1 MKCGVPP
8 IVVLVI
14 HVGVFGVILRDT
26 GATASTACILSR
38 SAGNLTI
45 DNHAR
50 LTSAPGAGP
59 LLQPRTIVP
68 FPNIS
73 FYSSCS
79 LVQIDIIADGLG
91 SLCSPNLAILEEF
104 PGKKYQTASKL
115 IPPSTHV
122 GGIATWTAVPLDG
135 YISDNSSVTKAYI
148 LGIAVQANC
157 QLNSKVI
164 SSEFAFVLLQGT
176 APRVL
181 QKFSFGAGLEPR
193 VTLTIRALDACHH
206 AACDTCQTLYR
217 SCPALAGASGTSQ
230 HQYYCSSASNYTCPT
245 STVLQPTNRT
255 MHPTTSPQQN
265 TSVAVT
271 ATTVVVA
278 TSYTLKYNSSGEV
291 STQTTATDVTQLTN
305 STTQPTA
312 SPQQNTSVAV
322 TATSVDVATSYKQ
335 KYNSPG
341 ETSSPHPSPL
351 TGTSKPDSSAPV
363 SQITT
368 TSADVAILYVSG
380 PSTSVILAIGVPLII
395 LALCLLLVLLYRRKK
410 RNSLAEADQ
419 SRLGHLESEN
429 GLMLPRPSSYAAHP
443 QASSGAAQNPSK
455 TVYYDI
461 ALEPVKA
468 SNSMRISRSSAIAD
482 AENQRPDDAD
492 VPMASLN
499 SEHHLAPLYSEPDA
513 PADANARAQGCHY
526 TLPSTGT
533 QSRAN
538 RYESLGP
545 HSNALPGGTS
555 PTKNGANNAGNTPVS
570 SSFTHDNTRHQ
581 VYENVSTELSGAVK
595 L

>member
-1 MKCGVPP
+1 MKFDVM
-8 IVVLVI
+8 IELVAMVALVL
-14 HVGVFGVILRDT
+14 FGLT
-26 GATASTACILSR
+26 PQHAATTVSPTCTR
-38 SAGNLTI
+38 SQTPGNLTI
-45 DNHAR
+45 DNHMK
-50 LTSAPGAGP
+50 LESATGVGP
-59 LLQPRTIVP
+59 IIIIQPRTIIP

-115 IPPSTHV
+115 IPPSTHM
-122 GGIATWTAVPLDG
+122 GGIATWTAVHLDG

-164 SSEFAFVLLQGT
+164 SSEFAFVLLQDT

-217 SCPALAGASGTSQ
+217 SCPALADASGTSQ
-230 HQYYCSSASNYTCPT
+230 LQYYCSSASNYTCST

-255 MHPTTSPQQN
+255 
-265 TSVAVT
+265 
-271 ATTVVVA
+271 
-278 TSYTLKYNSSGEV
+278 
-291 STQTTATDVTQLTN
+291 
-305 STTQPTA
+305 TQPTT

-322 TATSVDVATSYKQ
+322 TATSVDVATSYTQ

-363 SQITT
+363 SQIIT
-368 TSADVAILYVSG
+368 TSADVAIIYVSG

-419 SRLGHLESEN
+419 SPLRHPEPEN
-429 GLMLPRPSSYAAHP
+429 WLMLPRPSGSYAAQP
-443 QASSGAAQNPSK
+443 QTSSGAAQNPSE

-482 AENQRPDDAD
+482 GENQRPDDAD

-555 PTKNGANNAGNTPVS
+555 PTENGATNAGNTPVYF
-570 SSFTHDNTRHQ
+570 SFTHDNTRHQ

>member
-1 MKCGVPP
+1 MKSGVL
-8 IVVLVI
+8 IVVFI
-14 HVGVFGVILRDT
+14 VGVFGVIPPHT
-26 GATASTACILSR
+26 GATPTASSVCTSCLSPKNMTI
-38 SAGNLTI
+38 ANHNKLT
-45 DNHAR
+45 R
-50 LTSAPGAGP
+50 APGAGP
-59 LLQPRTIVP
+59 FLQPRTIIP

-115 IPPSTHV
+115 IPPSTHM
-122 GGIATWTAVPLDG
+122 GGIATWTAVHLDG

-164 SSEFAFVLLQGT
+164 SSEFAFVLLQDT

-217 SCPALAGASGTSQ
+217 SCPALADASGTSQ
-230 HQYYCSSASNYTCPT
+230 LQYYCSSASNYTCST

-255 MHPTTSPQQN
+255 
-265 TSVAVT
+265 
-271 ATTVVVA
+271 
-278 TSYTLKYNSSGEV
+278 
-291 STQTTATDVTQLTN
+291 
-305 STTQPTA
+305 TQPTT

-322 TATSVDVATSYKQ
+322 TATSVDVATSYTQ

-363 SQITT
+363 SQIIT
-368 TSADVAILYVSG
+368 TSADVAIIYVSG

-419 SRLGHLESEN
+419 SRLRHLESGN
-429 GLMLPRPSSYAAHP
+429 GLMLPRPSGSYAAQP
-443 QASSGAAQNPSK
+443 QTSSGAAQNPSE

-482 AENQRPDDAD
+482 GENQRPDDAD

-555 PTKNGANNAGNTPVS
+555 PTENGANNAGNTPVS

>member
-1 MKCGVPP
+1 MKCGVPL
-8 IVVLVI
+8 IVVLII
-14 HVGVFGVILRDT
+14 HVGMFGVIPRHT
-26 GATASTACILSR
+26 GATASTPCILSQ
-38 SAGNLTI
+38 SPGNLSI
-45 DNHAR
+45 DNHMK
-50 LTSAPGAGP
+50 LTSVQPGAGQ
-59 LLQPRTIVP
+59 LFQPRTIVP

-115 IPPSTHV
+115 IPPSTHM
-122 GGIATWTAVPLDG
+122 GGIATWTAVHLDG

-164 SSEFAFVLLQGT
+164 SSEFAFVLLQDT

-217 SCPALAGASGTSQ
+217 SCPALADASGTSQ
-230 HQYYCSSASNYTCPT
+230 LQYYCSSASNYTCST

-255 MHPTTSPQQN
+255 
-265 TSVAVT
+265 
-271 ATTVVVA
+271 
-278 TSYTLKYNSSGEV
+278 
-291 STQTTATDVTQLTN
+291 
-305 STTQPTA
+305 TQPTT

-322 TATSVDVATSYKQ
+322 TATSVDVATSYTQ

-341 ETSSPHPSPL
+341 ETSNQAILTSVKDNTSYTDTFNSTSENPAQHLSSGSSPHPSPS
-351 TGTSKPDSSAPV
+351 TGPSKPESSAPV
-363 SQITT
+363 SQIIT
-368 TSADVAILYVSG
+368 TSADVAIIYVSG

-419 SRLGHLESEN
+419 SPLRHPEPEN
-429 GLMLPRPSSYAAHP
+429 WLMLPRPSGSYAAQP
-443 QASSGAAQNPSK
+443 QTSSGAAQNPSE

-482 AENQRPDDAD
+482 GENQRPDDAD

-555 PTKNGANNAGNTPVS
+555 PTENGATNAGNTPVYF
-570 SSFTHDNTRHQ
+570 SFTHDNTRHQ

>member
-1 MKCGVPP
+1 MKSGVL
-8 IVVLVI
+8 IVVFI
-14 HVGVFGVILRDT
+14 VGVFGVIPPHT
-26 GATASTACILSR
+26 GATPTASSVCTSCLSPKNMTI
-38 SAGNLTI
+38 ANHNKLT
-45 DNHAR
+45 R
-50 LTSAPGAGP
+50 APGAGP
-59 LLQPRTIVP
+59 FLQPRTIIP

-115 IPPSTHV
+115 IPPSTHM
-122 GGIATWTAVPLDG
+122 GGIATWTAVHLDG

-164 SSEFAFVLLQGT
+164 SSEFAFVLLQDT

-217 SCPALAGASGTSQ
+217 SCPALADASGTSQ
-230 HQYYCSSASNYTCPT
+230 LQYYCSSASNYTCST

-255 MHPTTSPQQN
+255 
-265 TSVAVT
+265 
-271 ATTVVVA
+271 
-278 TSYTLKYNSSGEV
+278 
-291 STQTTATDVTQLTN
+291 
-305 STTQPTA
+305 TQPTT

-322 TATSVDVATSYKQ
+322 TATSVDVATSYTQ

-341 ETSSPHPSPL
+341 ETSNQAILTSVKENTFNSTSENPAQHLSSGSSPHPSPS
-351 TGTSKPDSSAPV
+351 TGPSKPESSAPV
-363 SQITT
+363 SQIIT
-368 TSADVAILYVSG
+368 TSADVAIIYVSG

-419 SRLGHLESEN
+419 SRLRHLESGN
-429 GLMLPRPSSYAAHP
+429 GLMLPRPSGSYAAQP
-443 QASSGAAQNPSK
+443 QTSSGAAQNPSE

-482 AENQRPDDAD
+482 GENQRPDDAD

-555 PTKNGANNAGNTPVS
+555 PTENGANNAGNTPVS

>member
-1 MKCGVPP
+1 MKQMHRVLR
-8 IVVLVI
+8 VVVFA
-14 HVGVFGVILRDT
+14 VGMFVVMLPQT
-26 GATASTACILSR
+26 GATVSPTCTR
-38 SAGNLTI
+38 SQTPGNLTI
-45 DNHAR
+45 DNHMK
-50 LTSAPGAGP
+50 LESATGVGP
-59 LLQPRTIVP
+59 IIIIQPRTIIP

-115 IPPSTHV
+115 IPPSTHM
-122 GGIATWTAVPLDG
+122 GGIATWTAVHLDG

-164 SSEFAFVLLQGT
+164 SSEFAFVLLQDT

-217 SCPALAGASGTSQ
+217 SCPALADASGTSQ
-230 HQYYCSSASNYTCPT
+230 LQYYCSSASNYTCST

-255 MHPTTSPQQN
+255 
-265 TSVAVT
+265 
-271 ATTVVVA
+271 
-278 TSYTLKYNSSGEV
+278 
-291 STQTTATDVTQLTN
+291 
-305 STTQPTA
+305 TQPTT

-322 TATSVDVATSYKQ
+322 TATSVDVATSYTQ

-363 SQITT
+363 SQIIT
-368 TSADVAILYVSG
+368 TSADVAIIYVSG

-419 SRLGHLESEN
+419 SRLRHLESGN
-429 GLMLPRPSSYAAHP
+429 GLMLPRPSGSYAAQP
-443 QASSGAAQNPSK
+443 QTSSGAAQNPSE

-482 AENQRPDDAD
+482 GENQRPDDAD

-555 PTKNGANNAGNTPVS
+555 PTENGANNAGNTPVS

>member
-1 MKCGVPP
+1 MKCGVPL
-8 IVVLVI
+8 IVVLII
-14 HVGVFGVILRDT
+14 HVGMFGVIPRHT
-26 GATASTACILSR
+26 GATASTPCILSQ
-38 SAGNLTI
+38 SPGNLSI
-45 DNHAR
+45 DNHMK
-50 LTSAPGAGP
+50 LTSVQPGAGQ
-59 LLQPRTIVP
+59 LFQPRTIVP

-115 IPPSTHV
+115 IPPSTHM
-122 GGIATWTAVPLDG
+122 GGIATWTAVHLDG

-164 SSEFAFVLLQGT
+164 SSEFAFVLLQDT

-217 SCPALAGASGTSQ
+217 SCPALADASGTSQ
-230 HQYYCSSASNYTCPT
+230 LQYYCSSASNYTCST

-255 MHPTTSPQQN
+255 
-265 TSVAVT
+265 
-271 ATTVVVA
+271 
-278 TSYTLKYNSSGEV
+278 
-291 STQTTATDVTQLTN
+291 
-305 STTQPTA
+305 TQPTT

-322 TATSVDVATSYKQ
+322 TATSVDVATSYTQ

-341 ETSSPHPSPL
+341 ETSNQAILTSVKENTFNSTSENPAQHLSSGSSPHPSPS
-351 TGTSKPDSSAPV
+351 TGPSKPESSAPV
-363 SQITT
+363 SQIIT
-368 TSADVAILYVSG
+368 TSADVAIIYVSG

-419 SRLGHLESEN
+419 SRLRHLESGN
-429 GLMLPRPSSYAAHP
+429 GLMLPRPSGSYAAQP
-443 QASSGAAQNPSK
+443 QTSSGAAQNPSE

-482 AENQRPDDAD
+482 GENQRPDDAD

-555 PTKNGANNAGNTPVS
+555 PTENGANNAGNTPVS

>member
-1 MKCGVPP
+1 MKFDVM
-8 IVVLVI
+8 IELVAMVALVL
-14 HVGVFGVILRDT
+14 FGLT
-26 GATASTACILSR
+26 PQHAATTVSPTCTR
-38 SAGNLTI
+38 SQTPGNLTI
-45 DNHAR
+45 DNHMK
-50 LTSAPGAGP
+50 LESATGVGP
-59 LLQPRTIVP
+59 IIIIQPRTIIP

-115 IPPSTHV
+115 IPPSTHM
-122 GGIATWTAVPLDG
+122 GGIATWTAVHLDG

-164 SSEFAFVLLQGT
+164 SSEFAFVLLQDT

-217 SCPALAGASGTSQ
+217 SCPALADASGTSQ
-230 HQYYCSSASNYTCPT
+230 LQYYCSSASNYTCST

-255 MHPTTSPQQN
+255 
-265 TSVAVT
+265 
-271 ATTVVVA
+271 
-278 TSYTLKYNSSGEV
+278 
-291 STQTTATDVTQLTN
+291 
-305 STTQPTA
+305 TQPTT

-322 TATSVDVATSYKQ
+322 TATSVDVATSYTQ

-363 SQITT
+363 SQIIT
-368 TSADVAILYVSG
+368 TSADVAIIYVSG

-419 SRLGHLESEN
+419 SRLRHLESGN
-429 GLMLPRPSSYAAHP
+429 GLMLPRPSGSYAAQP
-443 QASSGAAQNPSK
+443 QTSSGAAQNPSE

-482 AENQRPDDAD
+482 GENQRPDDAD

-555 PTKNGANNAGNTPVS
+555 PTENGATNAGNTPVYF
-570 SSFTHDNTRHQ
+570 SFTHDNTRHQ

>member
-1 MKCGVPP
+1 MKSGVL
-8 IVVLVI
+8 IVVFI
-14 HVGVFGVILRDT
+14 VGVFGVIPPHT
-26 GATASTACILSR
+26 GATPTASSVCTSCLSPKNMTI
-38 SAGNLTI
+38 ANHNKLT
-45 DNHAR
+45 R
-50 LTSAPGAGP
+50 APGAGP
-59 LLQPRTIVP
+59 FLQPRTIIP

-115 IPPSTHV
+115 IPPSTHM
-122 GGIATWTAVPLDG
+122 GGIATWTAVHLDG

-164 SSEFAFVLLQGT
+164 SSEFAFVLLQDT

-217 SCPALAGASGTSQ
+217 SCPALADASGTSQ
-230 HQYYCSSASNYTCPT
+230 LQYYCSSASNYTCST

-255 MHPTTSPQQN
+255 
-265 TSVAVT
+265 
-271 ATTVVVA
+271 
-278 TSYTLKYNSSGEV
+278 
-291 STQTTATDVTQLTN
+291 
-305 STTQPTA
+305 TQPTT

-322 TATSVDVATSYKQ
+322 TATSVDVATSYTQ

-363 SQITT
+363 SQIIT
-368 TSADVAILYVSG
+368 TSADVAIIYVSG

-419 SRLGHLESEN
+419 SPLRHPEPEN
-429 GLMLPRPSSYAAHP
+429 WLMLPRPSGSYAAQP
-443 QASSGAAQNPSK
+443 QTSSGAAQNPSE

-482 AENQRPDDAD
+482 GENQRPDDAD

-555 PTKNGANNAGNTPVS
+555 PTENGATNAGNTPVYF
-570 SSFTHDNTRHQ
+570 SFTHDNTRHQ

>member
-1 MKCGVPP
+1 MHSGLL
-8 IVVLVI
+8 IVVFT
-14 HVGVFGVILRDT
+14 VGVFVVIPT
-26 GATASTACILSR
+26 HSGATVSAPCTLSQ
-38 SAGNLTI
+38 SPGNLTI
-45 DNHAR
+45 DNHMK
-50 LTSAPGAGP
+50 LESATGVGP
-59 LLQPRTIVP
+59 IIIIQPRTIIP

-115 IPPSTHV
+115 IPPSTHM
-122 GGIATWTAVPLDG
+122 GGIATWTAVHLDG

-164 SSEFAFVLLQGT
+164 SSEFAFVLLQDT

-217 SCPALAGASGTSQ
+217 SCPALADASGTSQ
-230 HQYYCSSASNYTCPT
+230 LQYYCSSASNYTCST

-255 MHPTTSPQQN
+255 
-265 TSVAVT
+265 
-271 ATTVVVA
+271 
-278 TSYTLKYNSSGEV
+278 
-291 STQTTATDVTQLTN
+291 
-305 STTQPTA
+305 TQPTT

-322 TATSVDVATSYKQ
+322 TATSVDVATSYTQ

-363 SQITT
+363 SQIIT
-368 TSADVAILYVSG
+368 TSADVAIIYVSG

-419 SRLGHLESEN
+419 SRLRHLESGN
-429 GLMLPRPSSYAAHP
+429 GLMLPRPSGSYAAQP
-443 QASSGAAQNPSK
+443 QTSSGAAQNPSE

-482 AENQRPDDAD
+482 GENQRPDDAD

-555 PTKNGANNAGNTPVS
+555 PTENGATNAGNTPVYF
-570 SSFTHDNTRHQ
+570 SFTHDNTRHQ

>member
-1 MKCGVPP
+1 MKCGVPL
-8 IVVLVI
+8 IVVLII
-14 HVGVFGVILRDT
+14 HVGMFGVIPRHT
-26 GATASTACILSR
+26 GATASTPCILSQ
-38 SAGNLTI
+38 SPGNLSI
-45 DNHAR
+45 DNHMK
-50 LTSAPGAGP
+50 LTSVQPGAGQ
-59 LLQPRTIVP
+59 LFQPRTIVP

-115 IPPSTHV
+115 IPPSTHM
-122 GGIATWTAVPLDG
+122 GGIATWTAVHLDG

-164 SSEFAFVLLQGT
+164 SSEFAFVLLQDT

-217 SCPALAGASGTSQ
+217 SCPALADASGTSQ
-230 HQYYCSSASNYTCPT
+230 LQYYCSSASNYTCST

-255 MHPTTSPQQN
+255 
-265 TSVAVT
+265 
-271 ATTVVVA
+271 
-278 TSYTLKYNSSGEV
+278 
-291 STQTTATDVTQLTN
+291 
-305 STTQPTA
+305 TQPTT

-322 TATSVDVATSYKQ
+322 TATSVDVATSYTQ

-363 SQITT
+363 SQIIT
-368 TSADVAILYVSG
+368 TSADVAIIYVSG

-419 SRLGHLESEN
+419 SPLRHPEPEN
-429 GLMLPRPSSYAAHP
+429 WLMLPRPSGSYAAQP
-443 QASSGAAQNPSK
+443 QTSSGAAQNPSE

-482 AENQRPDDAD
+482 GENQRPDDAD

-555 PTKNGANNAGNTPVS
+555 PTENGATNAGNTPVYF
-570 SSFTHDNTRHQ
+570 SFTHDNTRHQ

>member
-1 MKCGVPP
+1 MKFDVM
-8 IVVLVI
+8 IELVAMVALVL
-14 HVGVFGVILRDT
+14 FGLT
-26 GATASTACILSR
+26 PQHAATTVSPTCTR
-38 SAGNLTI
+38 SQTPGNLTI
-45 DNHAR
+45 DNHMK
-50 LTSAPGAGP
+50 LESATGVGP
-59 LLQPRTIVP
+59 IIIIQPRTIIP

-115 IPPSTHV
+115 IPPSTHM
-122 GGIATWTAVPLDG
+122 GGIATWTAVHLDG

-164 SSEFAFVLLQGT
+164 SSEFAFVLLQDT

-217 SCPALAGASGTSQ
+217 SCPALADASGTSQ
-230 HQYYCSSASNYTCPT
+230 LQYYCSSASNYTCST

-255 MHPTTSPQQN
+255 
-265 TSVAVT
+265 
-271 ATTVVVA
+271 
-278 TSYTLKYNSSGEV
+278 
-291 STQTTATDVTQLTN
+291 
-305 STTQPTA
+305 TQPTT

-322 TATSVDVATSYKQ
+322 TATSVDVATSYTQ

-363 SQITT
+363 SQIIT
-368 TSADVAILYVSG
+368 TSADVAIIYVSG

-419 SRLGHLESEN
+419 SRLRHLESGN
-429 GLMLPRPSSYAAHP
+429 GLMLPRPSGSYAAQP
-443 QASSGAAQNPSK
+443 QTSSGAAQNPSE

-482 AENQRPDDAD
+482 GENQRPDDAD

-555 PTKNGANNAGNTPVS
+555 PTENGANNAGNTPVS

>member
-1 MKCGVPP
+1 MKCGVPL
-8 IVVLVI
+8 IVVLII
-14 HVGVFGVILRDT
+14 HVGMFGVIPRHT
-26 GATASTACILSR
+26 GATASTPCILSQ
-38 SAGNLTI
+38 SPGNLSI
-45 DNHAR
+45 DNHMK
-50 LTSAPGAGP
+50 LTSVQPGAGQ
-59 LLQPRTIVP
+59 LFQPRTIVP

-115 IPPSTHV
+115 IPPSTHM
-122 GGIATWTAVPLDG
+122 GGIATWTAVHLDG

-164 SSEFAFVLLQGT
+164 SSEFAFVLLQDT

-217 SCPALAGASGTSQ
+217 SCPALADASGTSQ
-230 HQYYCSSASNYTCPT
+230 LQYYCSSASNYTCST

-255 MHPTTSPQQN
+255 
-265 TSVAVT
+265 
-271 ATTVVVA
+271 
-278 TSYTLKYNSSGEV
+278 
-291 STQTTATDVTQLTN
+291 
-305 STTQPTA
+305 TQPTT

-322 TATSVDVATSYKQ
+322 TATSVDVATSYTQ

-341 ETSSPHPSPL
+341 ETSNQAILTSVKENTFNSTSENPAQHLSSGSSPHPSPS
-351 TGTSKPDSSAPV
+351 TGPSKPESSAPV
-363 SQITT
+363 SQIIT
-368 TSADVAILYVSG
+368 TSADVAIIYVSG

-419 SRLGHLESEN
+419 SPLRHPEPEN
-429 GLMLPRPSSYAAHP
+429 WLMLPRPSGSYAAQP
-443 QASSGAAQNPSK
+443 QTSSGAAQNPSE

-482 AENQRPDDAD
+482 GENQRPDDAD

-555 PTKNGANNAGNTPVS
+555 PTENGATNAGNTPVYF
-570 SSFTHDNTRHQ
+570 SFTHDNTRHQ

>member
-1 MKCGVPP
+1 MKSGVL
-8 IVVLVI
+8 IVVFI
-14 HVGVFGVILRDT
+14 VGVFGVIPPHT
-26 GATASTACILSR
+26 GATPTASSVCTSCLSPKNMTI
-38 SAGNLTI
+38 ANHNKLT
-45 DNHAR
+45 R
-50 LTSAPGAGP
+50 APGAGP
-59 LLQPRTIVP
+59 FLQPRTIIP

-115 IPPSTHV
+115 IPPSTHM
-122 GGIATWTAVPLDG
+122 GGIATWTAVHLDG

-164 SSEFAFVLLQGT
+164 SSEFAFVLLQDT

-217 SCPALAGASGTSQ
+217 SCPALADASGTSQ
-230 HQYYCSSASNYTCPT
+230 LQYYCSSASNYTCST

-255 MHPTTSPQQN
+255 
-265 TSVAVT
+265 
-271 ATTVVVA
+271 
-278 TSYTLKYNSSGEV
+278 
-291 STQTTATDVTQLTN
+291 
-305 STTQPTA
+305 TQPTT

-322 TATSVDVATSYKQ
+322 TATSVDVATSYTQ

-363 SQITT
+363 SQIIT
-368 TSADVAILYVSG
+368 TSADVAIIYVSG

-419 SRLGHLESEN
+419 SRLRHLESGN
-429 GLMLPRPSSYAAHP
+429 GLMLPRPSGSYAAQP
-443 QASSGAAQNPSK
+443 QTSSGAAQNPSE

-482 AENQRPDDAD
+482 GENQRPDDAD

-555 PTKNGANNAGNTPVS
+555 PTENGATNAGNTPVYF
-570 SSFTHDNTRHQ
+570 SFTHDNTRHQ

>member
-1 MKCGVPP
+1 MKCGVPL
-8 IVVLVI
+8 IVVLII
-14 HVGVFGVILRDT
+14 HVGMFGVIPRHT
-26 GATASTACILSR
+26 GATASTPCILSQ
-38 SAGNLTI
+38 SPGNLSI
-45 DNHAR
+45 DNHMK
-50 LTSAPGAGP
+50 LTSVQPGAGQ
-59 LLQPRTIVP
+59 LFQPRTIVP

-115 IPPSTHV
+115 IPPSTHM
-122 GGIATWTAVPLDG
+122 GGIATWTAVHLDG

-164 SSEFAFVLLQGT
+164 SSEFAFVLLQDT

-217 SCPALAGASGTSQ
+217 SCPALADASGTSQ
-230 HQYYCSSASNYTCPT
+230 LQYYCSSASNYTCST

-255 MHPTTSPQQN
+255 
-265 TSVAVT
+265 
-271 ATTVVVA
+271 
-278 TSYTLKYNSSGEV
+278 
-291 STQTTATDVTQLTN
+291 
-305 STTQPTA
+305 TQPTT

-322 TATSVDVATSYKQ
+322 TATSVDVATSYTQ

-363 SQITT
+363 SQIIT
-368 TSADVAILYVSG
+368 TSADVAIIYVSG

-419 SRLGHLESEN
+419 SRLRHLESGN
-429 GLMLPRPSSYAAHP
+429 GLMLPRPSGSYAAQP
-443 QASSGAAQNPSK
+443 QTSSGAAQNPSE

-482 AENQRPDDAD
+482 GENQRPDDAD

-555 PTKNGANNAGNTPVS
+555 PTENGANNAGNTPVS

>member
-1 MKCGVPP
+1 MHSGLL
-8 IVVLVI
+8 IVVFT
-14 HVGVFGVILRDT
+14 VGVFVVIPT
-26 GATASTACILSR
+26 HSGATVSAPCTLSQ
-38 SAGNLTI
+38 SPGNLTI
-45 DNHAR
+45 DNHMK
-50 LTSAPGAGP
+50 LESATGVGP
-59 LLQPRTIVP
+59 IIIIQPRTIIP

-115 IPPSTHV
+115 IPPSTHM
-122 GGIATWTAVPLDG
+122 GGIATWTAVHLDG

-164 SSEFAFVLLQGT
+164 SSEFAFVLLQDT

-217 SCPALAGASGTSQ
+217 SCPALADASGTSQ
-230 HQYYCSSASNYTCPT
+230 LQYYCSSASNYTCST

-255 MHPTTSPQQN
+255 
-265 TSVAVT
+265 
-271 ATTVVVA
+271 
-278 TSYTLKYNSSGEV
+278 
-291 STQTTATDVTQLTN
+291 
-305 STTQPTA
+305 TQPTT

-322 TATSVDVATSYKQ
+322 TATSVDVATSYTQ

-363 SQITT
+363 SQIIT
-368 TSADVAILYVSG
+368 TSADVAIIYVSG

-419 SRLGHLESEN
+419 SPLRHPEPEN
-429 GLMLPRPSSYAAHP
+429 WLMLPRPSGSYAAQP
-443 QASSGAAQNPSK
+443 QTSSGAAQNPSE

-482 AENQRPDDAD
+482 GENQRPDDAD

-555 PTKNGANNAGNTPVS
+555 PTENGATNAGNTPVYF
-570 SSFTHDNTRHQ
+570 SFTHDNTRHQ

>member
-1 MKCGVPP
+1 MHSGLL
-8 IVVLVI
+8 IVVFT
-14 HVGVFGVILRDT
+14 VGVFVVIPT
-26 GATASTACILSR
+26 HSGATVSAPCTLSQ
-38 SAGNLTI
+38 SPGNLTI
-45 DNHAR
+45 DNHMK
-50 LTSAPGAGP
+50 LESATGVGP
-59 LLQPRTIVP
+59 IIIIQPRTIIP

-115 IPPSTHV
+115 IPPSTHM
-122 GGIATWTAVPLDG
+122 GGIATWTAVHLDG

-164 SSEFAFVLLQGT
+164 SSEFAFVLLQDT

-217 SCPALAGASGTSQ
+217 SCPALADASGTSQ
-230 HQYYCSSASNYTCPT
+230 LQYYCSSASNYTCST

-255 MHPTTSPQQN
+255 
-265 TSVAVT
+265 
-271 ATTVVVA
+271 
-278 TSYTLKYNSSGEV
+278 
-291 STQTTATDVTQLTN
+291 
-305 STTQPTA
+305 TQPTT

-322 TATSVDVATSYKQ
+322 TATSVDVATSYTQ

-363 SQITT
+363 SQIIT
-368 TSADVAILYVSG
+368 TSADVAIIYVSG

-419 SRLGHLESEN
+419 SRLRHLESGN
-429 GLMLPRPSSYAAHP
+429 GLMLPRPSGSYAAQP
-443 QASSGAAQNPSK
+443 QTSSGAAQNPSE

-482 AENQRPDDAD
+482 GENQRPDDAD

-555 PTKNGANNAGNTPVS
+555 PTENGANNAGNTPVS

>member
-1 MKCGVPP
+1 MKSGVL
-8 IVVLVI
+8 IVVFI
-14 HVGVFGVILRDT
+14 VGVFGVIPPHT
-26 GATASTACILSR
+26 GATPTASSVCTSCLSPKNMTI
-38 SAGNLTI
+38 ANHNKLT
-45 DNHAR
+45 R
-50 LTSAPGAGP
+50 APGAGP
-59 LLQPRTIVP
+59 FLQPRTIIP

-115 IPPSTHV
+115 IPPSTHM
-122 GGIATWTAVPLDG
+122 GGIATWTAVHLDG

-164 SSEFAFVLLQGT
+164 SSEFAFVLLQDT

-217 SCPALAGASGTSQ
+217 SCPALADASGTSQ
-230 HQYYCSSASNYTCPT
+230 LQYYCSSASNYTCST

-255 MHPTTSPQQN
+255 
-265 TSVAVT
+265 
-271 ATTVVVA
+271 
-278 TSYTLKYNSSGEV
+278 
-291 STQTTATDVTQLTN
+291 
-305 STTQPTA
+305 TQPTT

-322 TATSVDVATSYKQ
+322 TATSVDVATSYTQ

-341 ETSSPHPSPL
+341 ETSNQAILTSVKENTFNSTSENPAQHLSSGSSPHPSPS
-351 TGTSKPDSSAPV
+351 TGPSKPESSAPV
-363 SQITT
+363 SQIIT
-368 TSADVAILYVSG
+368 TSADVAIIYVSG

-419 SRLGHLESEN
+419 SPLRHPEPEN
-429 GLMLPRPSSYAAHP
+429 WLMLPRPSGSYAAQP
-443 QASSGAAQNPSK
+443 QTSSGAAQNPSE

-482 AENQRPDDAD
+482 GENQRPDDAD

-555 PTKNGANNAGNTPVS
+555 PTENGATNAGNTPVYF
-570 SSFTHDNTRHQ
+570 SFTHDNTRHQ

>member
-1 MKCGVPP
+1 MKQMHRVLR
-8 IVVLVI
+8 VVVFA
-14 HVGVFGVILRDT
+14 VGMFVVMLPQT
-26 GATASTACILSR
+26 GATVSPTCTR
-38 SAGNLTI
+38 SQTPGNLTI
-45 DNHAR
+45 DNHMK
-50 LTSAPGAGP
+50 LESATGVGP
-59 LLQPRTIVP
+59 IIIIQPRTIIP

-115 IPPSTHV
+115 IPPSTHM
-122 GGIATWTAVPLDG
+122 GGIATWTAVHLDG

-164 SSEFAFVLLQGT
+164 SSEFAFVLLQDT

-217 SCPALAGASGTSQ
+217 SCPALADASGTSQ
-230 HQYYCSSASNYTCPT
+230 LQYYCSSASNYTCST

-255 MHPTTSPQQN
+255 
-265 TSVAVT
+265 
-271 ATTVVVA
+271 
-278 TSYTLKYNSSGEV
+278 
-291 STQTTATDVTQLTN
+291 
-305 STTQPTA
+305 TQPTT

-322 TATSVDVATSYKQ
+322 TATSVDVATSYTQ

-363 SQITT
+363 SQIIT
-368 TSADVAILYVSG
+368 TSADVAIIYVSG

-419 SRLGHLESEN
+419 SRLRHLESGN
-429 GLMLPRPSSYAAHP
+429 GLMLPRPSGSYAAQP
-443 QASSGAAQNPSK
+443 QTSSGAAQNPSE

-482 AENQRPDDAD
+482 GENQRPDDAD

-555 PTKNGANNAGNTPVS
+555 PTENGATNAGNTPVYF
-570 SSFTHDNTRHQ
+570 SFTHDNTRHQ

>member
-1 MKCGVPP
+1 MCGRLCTGMCICVC
-8 IVVLVI
+8 VFCAVLLLPVSLPLA
-14 HVGVFGVILRDT
+14 VLAPCT
-26 GATASTACILSR
+26 LSQ
-38 SAGNLTI
+38 SPGNLTI
-45 DNHAR
+45 DNHMK
-50 LTSAPGAGP
+50 LESATGVGP
-59 LLQPRTIVP
+59 IIIIQPRTIIP

-115 IPPSTHV
+115 IPPSTHM
-122 GGIATWTAVPLDG
+122 GGIATWTAVHLDG

-164 SSEFAFVLLQGT
+164 SSEFAFVLLQDT

-217 SCPALAGASGTSQ
+217 SCPALADASGTSQ
-230 HQYYCSSASNYTCPT
+230 LQYYCSSASNYTCST

-255 MHPTTSPQQN
+255 
-265 TSVAVT
+265 
-271 ATTVVVA
+271 
-278 TSYTLKYNSSGEV
+278 
-291 STQTTATDVTQLTN
+291 
-305 STTQPTA
+305 TQPTT

-322 TATSVDVATSYKQ
+322 TATSVDVATSYTQ

-363 SQITT
+363 SQIIT
-368 TSADVAILYVSG
+368 TSADVAIIYVSG

-419 SRLGHLESEN
+419 SRLRHLESGN
-429 GLMLPRPSSYAAHP
+429 GLMLPRPSGSYAAQP
-443 QASSGAAQNPSK
+443 QTSSGAAQNPSE

-482 AENQRPDDAD
+482 GENQRPDDAD

-555 PTKNGANNAGNTPVS
+555 PTENGANNAGNTPVS

>member
-8 IVVLVI
+8 IVVLII

-26 GATASTACILSR
+26 GATASTACILSG

-59 LLQPRTIVP
+59 LRQPRTIVP

-91 SLCSPNLAILEEF
+91 SLCYPNLAILEEF

-115 IPPSTHV
+115 IPPSTHM

-157 QLNSKVI
+157 QLNTKVI

-176 APRVL
+176 APSVL
-181 QKFSFGAGLEPR
+181 EKFHAGNLEPR

-206 AACDTCQTLYR
+206 AACDTCQTLYQ
-217 SCPALAGASGTSQ
+217 SCPALADASGTSQ
-230 HQYYCSSASNYTCPT
+230 LQYYCSSASNYTCST

-255 MHPTTSPQQN
+255 
-265 TSVAVT
+265 
-271 ATTVVVA
+271 
-278 TSYTLKYNSSGEV
+278 
-291 STQTTATDVTQLTN
+291 
-305 STTQPTA
+305 TQPTT

-322 TATSVDVATSYKQ
+322 TATSVDVATSYTQ

-363 SQITT
+363 SQII
-368 TSADVAILYVSG
+368 TSADVAIIYVSG

-410 RNSLAEADQ
+410 RTSLAEADQ
-419 SRLGHLESEN
+419 SRLRHLESGN
-429 GLMLPRPSSYAAHP
+429 GLMLPRPSGSFAAQP
-443 QASSGAAQNPSK
+443 QTSSGAAQNPSE
-455 TVYYDI
+455 TVCYDI

-482 AENQRPDDAD
+482 GENQRPDDAD

-555 PTKNGANNAGNTPVS
+555 PTENGATNAGNTPVYF
-570 SSFTHDNTRHQ
+570 SFTHDNTRHQ
-581 VYENVSTELSGAVK
+581 VY
-595 L
+595 

>member
-1 MKCGVPP
+1 MKCGVPL
-8 IVVLVI
+8 IVVLII
-14 HVGVFGVILRDT
+14 HVGMFGVIPRHT
-26 GATASTACILSR
+26 GATASTPCILSQ
-38 SAGNLTI
+38 SPGNLSI
-45 DNHAR
+45 DNHMK
-50 LTSAPGAGP
+50 LTSVQPGAGQ
-59 LLQPRTIVP
+59 LFQPRTIVP

-115 IPPSTHV
+115 IPPSTHM
-122 GGIATWTAVPLDG
+122 GGIATWTAVHLDG

-164 SSEFAFVLLQGT
+164 SSEFAFVLLQDT

-217 SCPALAGASGTSQ
+217 SCPALADASGTSQ
-230 HQYYCSSASNYTCPT
+230 LQYYCSSASNYTCST

-255 MHPTTSPQQN
+255 
-265 TSVAVT
+265 
-271 ATTVVVA
+271 
-278 TSYTLKYNSSGEV
+278 
-291 STQTTATDVTQLTN
+291 
-305 STTQPTA
+305 TQPTT

-322 TATSVDVATSYKQ
+322 TATSVDVATSYTQ

-363 SQITT
+363 SQIIT
-368 TSADVAILYVSG
+368 TSADVAIIYVSG

-419 SRLGHLESEN
+419 SRLRHLESGN
-429 GLMLPRPSSYAAHP
+429 GLMLPRPSGSYAAQP
-443 QASSGAAQNPSK
+443 QTSSGAAQNPSE

-482 AENQRPDDAD
+482 GENQRPDDAD

-555 PTKNGANNAGNTPVS
+555 PTENGATNAGNTPVYF
-570 SSFTHDNTRHQ
+570 SFTHDNTRHQ